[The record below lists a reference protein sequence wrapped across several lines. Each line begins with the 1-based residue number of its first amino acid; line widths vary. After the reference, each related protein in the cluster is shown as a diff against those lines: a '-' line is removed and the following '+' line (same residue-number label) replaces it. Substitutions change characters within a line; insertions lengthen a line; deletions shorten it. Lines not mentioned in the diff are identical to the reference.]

1 MDCGLVSL
9 EWAYRAAERESSLM
23 EKAILSDGL
32 PTPGGRAIKY
42 CVLGRIAAGMSSG
55 LMRVTGIH
63 VGKLLAFHTCY
74 KSGYSDEN

>member
-23 EKAILSDGL
+23 EKAILYDGL
-32 PTPGGRAIKY
+32 PTPGGRAIKC
-42 CVLGRIAAGMSSG
+42 CVAGMSSG